1 MKPFSRILLATAT
14 LAASCSK
21 APHPATPAVAPLPAV
36 PVTTEKITFTEVPLT
51 EEVVG
56 TVRAIDRTTVEAK
69 VSGRIATYA
78 APEGTE
84 VKAGDL
90 LAVIEAREI
99 NARAEQ
105 AKAALEQAERDFARQ
120 QQLLRGGATTR
131 QEFEAAE
138 SRVKL
143 ATASLSEAETML
155 GYTRITAP
163 ANGVVTRKFASA
175 GDLAMPG
182 KALLEIET
190 RSTLRLEA
198 DVPEA
203 LIGAIKTGNTMRVL
217 IPATSQSMDGT
228 IREIA
233 PSAEAVSR
241 TFTIKLDLPP
251 TDGLRTGQFGRVAVP
266 TGSAQRLLIPTSAIR
281 KHGQMETVFVADSG
295 TASLRLVRSGRV
307 SGNRTEILAGLDEGE
322 SIIVSARSSV
332 GDGQPITT
340 QP

>member
-233 PSAEAVSR
+233 PSADAVSR

-332 GDGQPITT
+332 GDGQLITT

>member
-1 MKPFSRILLATAT
+1 MKSFSRLLMAAAT
-14 LAASCSK
+14 LASSCSK
-21 APHPATPAVAPLPAV
+21 APHPTTSAATPLPTV
-36 PVTTEKITFTEVPLT
+36 SVTTEKIALTEVPLA
-51 EEVVG
+51 EEIVG

-69 VSGRIATYA
+69 VSGRIATYS

-105 AKAALEQAERDFARQ
+105 AKAALEQAERDFSRQ
-120 QQLLRGGATTR
+120 QQLLKGGATTR

-182 KALLEIET
+182 KPLLEIET

-203 LIGAIKTGNTMRVL
+203 LIGKVSLGKTMRVL

-228 IREIA
+228 VREIA

-241 TFTIKLDLPP
+241 TFTVKLDLPP
-251 TDGLRTGQFGRVAVP
+251 TDGLRSGQFGRVTVP

-281 KHGQMETVFVADSG
+281 KHGQMETVFVANSG
-295 TASLRLVRSGRV
+295 SASLRLVRSGRA
-307 SGNRTEILAGLDEGE
+307 SGNRTEILAGLDDGE
-322 SIIVSARSSV
+322 SIIVTAQTSL
-332 GDGQPITT
+332 GDGQPISS